1 MVAYRI
7 ANRNEV
13 WDIVGNTSGVDEGTV
28 NTGRG
33 YYIGTLSTTLNT
45 LAPGRTIP
53 NSVNA
58 PFENKNLGGTDL
70 GGATGILSAGTFA
83 NQTAGVYS
91 MMRVTT
97 THAGGIPNTFLRSSA
112 TYADGRRSINKL
124 EAVRT
129 TQTATQIR
137 AGNWNIFTGTFST
150 TPNDTEDARTPSLNN
165 QFSAFD
171 QQAGNGAISGVL
183 DDAANPT
190 PAIPGEFTMQHGSG
204 QPTLFDYAAKTTW
217 G

>member
-1 MVAYRI
+1 MMADYKI

-13 WDIVGNTSGVDEGTV
+13 WNIATSTSGVDEGTV

-33 YYIGTLSTTLNT
+33 YYIGTISTTLST

-58 PFENKNLGGTDL
+58 PFQTVDGINV

-83 NQTAGVYS
+83 NQVAGVYS
-91 MMRVTT
+91 MKRVTT
-97 THAGGIPNTFLRSSA
+97 THAGGIPNTFLRSGA
-112 TYADGRRSINKL
+112 TYNSGRRSINKL

-129 TQTATQIR
+129 TQVASAIR
-137 AGNWNIFTGTFST
+137 SGNWNIFTGTFSSG
-150 TPNDTEDARTPSLNN
+150 PNDTEDARTPSLNN
-165 QFSAFD
+165 QFGAFD

-190 PAIPGEFTMQHGSG
+190 PAIPGEFTLHHGSG
-204 QPTLFDYAAKTTW
+204 QPVLFDYAAKTTW